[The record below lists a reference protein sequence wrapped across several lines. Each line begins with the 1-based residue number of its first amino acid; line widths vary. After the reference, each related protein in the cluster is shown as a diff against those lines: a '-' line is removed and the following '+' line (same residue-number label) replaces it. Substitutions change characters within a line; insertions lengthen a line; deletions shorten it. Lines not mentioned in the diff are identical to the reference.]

1 MQKFEDLAEK
11 SEKLKPNKNTVI
23 LVKIDN
29 AWLSPFNLA
38 NINKSITHMSLCQ

>member
-1 MQKFEDLAEK
+1 MQKFKDLAEK
-11 SEKLKPNKNTVI
+11 SEKLKPNITVI

-38 NINKSITHMSLCQ
+38 NINKSITQMSLCQ